1 MLKRKTLK
9 DFDNAW
15 RYGITITPDEFKQV
29 EKLEKELNEALKE
42 NSKEA
47 KKIIKTLKEML

>member
-1 MLKRKTLK
+1 MFRRKTLK

-42 NSKEA
+42 NSKAA
-47 KKIIKTLKEML
+47 KEIIKTLKEML

>member
-1 MLKRKTLK
+1 MIKRKTLK
-9 DFDNAW
+9 EFDDAW

-42 NSKEA
+42 NNKEA
-47 KKIIKTLKEML
+47 KEIIKTLKEML

>member
-1 MLKRKTLK
+1 MKKRKTLK
-9 DFDNAW
+9 EFDDAW

-29 EKLEKELNEALKE
+29 EELEKELNEALKE

-47 KKIIKTLKEML
+47 EKIIKTLKEML